1 MNMQTLQLA
10 CVIAIVLCLGL
21 ALVCDDA
28 AAQSGDQKIAQQKG
42 LGTKEIDKDRLPGK
56 MEVGLAVGSA
66 VLAFGVFKW
75 L

>member
-42 LGTKEIDKDRLPGK
+42 LGTKEDRK
-56 MEVGLAVGSA
+56 SVV
-66 VLAFGVFKW
+66 
-75 L
+75 